1 MNQTST
7 TLNVCNY
14 AIFFLLFSVIFSHT
28 HAQSVQWASKVLE
41 VSSEVNSKK
50 SCAGQ
55 VIGAPSVFPQGG
67 KSAAAWQPAIK
78 SNTQYV
84 KIGFKK
90 PMIPKQ
96 IIVAENFRPGA
107 VSKIVLIDKFGKE
120 HVVKKL
126 KPRPVDEPHRIFH
139 IQLDKVGFETT
150 SMKLFLDVT
159 SFDKMP
165 QIDAIGMSEVLEDFQ
180 PKINLVPLHITESE
194 AQNLGQMVNTIY
206 KEVAPVISPDNKI
219 LYFTRDS
226 PENIGGE
233 NQDVWV
239 SEIDST
245 GNFKKSHNIGQPI
258 NNNRNNYASAITPDG
273 QTMLLGNIYN
283 EDGSSAGAGLS
294 VSKKAGTKWGFPQK
308 INIRNYDNYGDY
320 TSAYLANDGK
330 TLLVSITRTDTYGGE
345 DIYVCFQ
352 DKNGNW
358 TQPLN
363 LGNKI
368 NTGCDEYT
376 PFLASD
382 LSTLYFTSEGFPG
395 FGKGDIYMSKRL
407 DNTWKNWS
415 EPVNLGSTFNTPL
428 SDFYF
433 TIPASGEYAYFV
445 SSTNS
450 MGATDI
456 FRVKLAYELQ
466 PSPVVL
472 IKGHVLNAKTKAP
485 VEGEVHYETLPQG
498 EDKGHAN
505 AEALTGKYKIVL
517 PPGSMYGFRAT
528 HPDYISVNENI
539 DLQKIDKYVEIEK
552 DLYLVPIEVG
562 QIVEINNLFFESKK
576 TELTPASFPEMDRL
590 AETLR
595 KNTNI
600 HIEIGGHT
608 DDVGSD
614 QDNLKLS
621 QDRANKVLQ
630 YLFNKGVEFYRMQA
644 KGYGESKPIVP
655 NDSEINRQQNRR
667 VVFLIVKK

>member
-7 TLNVCNY
+7 LLNNRNF
-14 AIFFLLFSVIFSHT
+14 ALFFLISSFIYSHT
-28 HAQSVQWASKVLE
+28 HAQGVQWASKVLE
-41 VSSEVNSKK
+41 VSSEINSKK

-67 KSAAAWQPAIK
+67 KSHTAWQPAIK
-78 SNTQYV
+78 SNAQYV

-96 IIVAENFRPGA
+96 IIVAENFKPGS

-126 KPRPVDEPHRIFH
+126 KPRAVDVPHRIFH
-139 IQLDKVGFETT
+139 IPLDKVGFETT

-159 SFDKMP
+159 SFDEMP
-165 QIDAIGMSEVLEDFQ
+165 QIDAIGMSDVLDEFQ
-180 PKINLVPLHITESE
+180 PKINLIPLHLTSSE
-194 AQNLGQMVNTIY
+194 AQNLGQMVNTVY
-206 KEVAPVISPDNKI
+206 KEVAPVISPDNKT
-219 LYFTRDS
+219 LYFTRDC

-239 SEIDST
+239 SEIDS
-245 GNFKKSHNIGQPI
+245 NDLLSKAKNIGSPI

-273 QTMLLGNIYN
+273 QTMLIGNVYN
-283 EDGSSAGAGLS
+283 KDGSSAGDGLS
-294 VSKKAGTKWGFPQK
+294 LARKEGEKWGFPQK
-308 INIRNYDNYGDY
+308 INIKNYKNRGDFV
-320 TSAYLANDGK
+320 SAYLANDGK
-330 TLLVSITRTDTYGGE
+330 TLLVAMTRDDTYGSE
-345 DIYVCFQ
+345 DIYVSFKE
-352 DKNGNW
+352 KNGDW
-358 TQPLN
+358 TQPMN
-363 LGNKI
+363 LGPKI
-368 NTGCDEYT
+368 NTASDEYT

-382 LSTLYFTSEGFPG
+382 LSTMYFTSEGFPG
-395 FGKGDIYMSKRL
+395 YGVGDIYMSKRL

-415 EPVNLGSTFNTPL
+415 EPINLGTSFNTAL
-428 SDFYF
+428 SDYYF
-433 TIPASGEYAYFV
+433 TIPASGKFAYFV
-445 SSTNS
+445 SAVNAIGKS
-450 MGATDI
+450 DI
-456 FRVKLAYELQ
+456 FRIKLPAELQ
-466 PSPVVL
+466 PNPVILV
-472 IKGHVLNAKTKAP
+472 KGRILNAKTKAP

-505 AEALTGKYKIVL
+505 AEAITGKYKIVL

-539 DLQKIDKYVEIEK
+539 DLQQIDKYVEIEK

-562 QIVEINNLFFESKK
+562 QVVEINNLFFESKK

-644 KGYGESKPIVP
+644 KGYGESKPMLP
-655 NDSEINRQQNRR
+655 NNSETNRQQNRR
-667 VVFLIVKK
+667 VVFLITKK

>member
-1 MNQTST
+1 M
-7 TLNVCNY
+7 
-14 AIFFLLFSVIFSHT
+14 
-28 HAQSVQWASKVLE
+28 E
-41 VSSEVNSKK
+41 VSSEVSSKQ

-67 KSAAAWQPAIK
+67 ASYSAWEPAIK
-78 SNTQYV
+78 SKTQYV
-84 KIGFKK
+84 KVGFKR
-90 PMIPKQ
+90 PMKPKQ
-96 IIVAENFRPGA
+96 IIVAENFKPGS

-139 IQLDKVGFETT
+139 VQLDNVDFETT
-150 SMKLFLDVT
+150 SMKLYLDVT
-159 SFDKMP
+159 SFDEMP
-165 QIDAIGMSEVLEDFQ
+165 QIDAIGMSDQDEDFL
-180 PKINLVPLHITESE
+180 PKINLIPLNMASSE
-194 AQNLGQMVNTIY
+194 AQNLGQNVNTMH
-206 KEVAPVISPDNKI
+206 KEVAPVISPDNKV

-226 PENIGGE
+226 PENIGGA

-239 SEIDST
+239 SEIDSM
-245 GNFKKSHNIGQPI
+245 GFFKKCYNIGPPI
-258 NNNRNNYASAITPDG
+258 NNERNNYASAITPDG
-273 QTMLLGNIYN
+273 QTMLIGNIYN
-283 EDGSSAGAGLS
+283 EDGTSAGSGLS
-294 VSKKAGTKWGFPQK
+294 IAKKIANKWGFPQK
-308 INIRNYDNYGDY
+308 INIRNYNNRGRY

-330 TLLVSITRTDTYGGE
+330 TLLISYIRDDTYGGE
-345 DIYVCFQ
+345 DIYVSFQ

-358 TQPLN
+358 SQPLN

-368 NTGCDEYT
+368 NTGSDEYT

-382 LSTLYFTSEGFPG
+382 LTTLYFTSEGFPG

-407 DNTWKNWS
+407 DNTWKNWT

-456 FRVKLAYELQ
+456 FRVKLPYELQ

-472 IKGHVLNAKTKAP
+472 VKGRVLNAKTKAP
-485 VEGEVHYETLPQG
+485 VEGEVRYETLPQG
-498 EDKGHAN
+498 EDKGQAN
-505 AEALTGKYKIVL
+505 SDAVTGKYKIVL
-517 PPGSMYGFRAT
+517 PPGNMYGFRAT
-528 HPDYISVNENI
+528 HPDYISINENI
-539 DLQKIDKYVEIEK
+539 DLQKIDKYIEIEK

-562 QIVEINNLFFESKK
+562 QTVEINNLFFESNK
-576 TELTPASFPEMDRL
+576 TELKPASFPEMDRL

-595 KNTNI
+595 KNHHI
-600 HIEIGGHT
+600 FIEIGGHT

-630 YLFNKGVEFYRMQA
+630 YLYNKGVEFYRMQA
-644 KGYGESKPIVP
+644 KGYGESKPIVS
-655 NDSEINRQQNRR
+655 NDSEANRQQNRR
-667 VVFLIVKK
+667 VEFLITKK

>member
-7 TLNVCNY
+7 TLNVRNY
-14 AIFFLLFSVIFSHT
+14 AIFFLLISLIYSYT
-28 HAQSVQWASKVLE
+28 QAQTVQWASKVLE

-67 KSAAAWQPAIK
+67 KSHTAWQPAIK

-90 PMIPKQ
+90 PMVPKQ
-96 IIVAENFRPGA
+96 IIVAENFKPGS

-126 KPRPVDEPHRIFH
+126 KPRAVAESHRIFH
-139 IQLDKVGFETT
+139 IPLDKVGFETT

-159 SFDKMP
+159 GFDEMP
-165 QIDAIGMSEVLEDFQ
+165 QIDAIGMSDGVVEYQ
-180 PKINLVPLHITESE
+180 ARINLITVNMAESE
-194 AQNLGQMVNTIY
+194 ATNLGDVVNTIY
-206 KEVAPVISPDNKI
+206 KEVAPVISPDNKT

-226 PENIGGE
+226 PDNIGGE

-239 SEIDST
+239 SEIDSN
-245 GNFKKSHNIGQPI
+245 GNLSRAKNIGSPI

-273 QTMLLGNIYN
+273 QTMLIGNVYN
-283 EDGSSAGAGLS
+283 KDGSSAGDGLS
-294 VSKKAGTKWGFPQK
+294 LARKEGDKWGFPEK
-308 INIRNYDNYGDY
+308 INIKNYKNRGQFV
-320 TSAYLANDGK
+320 SAYLANDGK
-330 TLLVSITRTDTYGGE
+330 TLLVAMTRDDTYGRE

-352 DKNGNW
+352 EQNGDW

-363 LGNKI
+363 LGPKI
-368 NTGCDEYT
+368 NTASDEYT

-382 LSTLYFTSEGFPG
+382 LSTMYFTSEGFPG
-395 FGKGDIYMSKRL
+395 FGIGDIYMSKRL
-407 DNTWKNWS
+407 DNTWKNWT
-415 EPVNLGSTFNTPL
+415 EPINLGTSFNTAL
-428 SDFYF
+428 SDYYF
-433 TIPASGEYAYFV
+433 TIPASGKFAYFV
-445 SSTNS
+445 SAVNAIGKS
-450 MGATDI
+450 DI
-456 FRVKLAYELQ
+456 FRIKLPIELQ

-472 IKGHVLNAKTKAP
+472 VKGRVLNAKTKAP
-485 VEGEVHYETLPQG
+485 VEGKVRYETLPQG
-498 EDKGHAN
+498 EDKGQAN
-505 AEALTGKYKIVL
+505 AEASTGKYKIVL
-517 PPGSMYGFRAT
+517 PPGSMYGFRAM

-552 DLYLVPIEVG
+552 DLYLVPIEIG
-562 QIVEINNLFFESKK
+562 QTVEINNLFFESNK
-576 TELTPASFPEMDRL
+576 TELTAASYPEMDRL

-595 KNTNI
+595 KNPNI

-614 QDNLKLS
+614 PDNLKLS

-630 YLFNKGVEFYRMQA
+630 YLYNKGVEFYRMQA
-644 KGYGESKPIVP
+644 KGYGESKPIVA
-655 NDSEINRQQNRR
+655 NDSETNRQQNRR
-667 VVFLIVKK
+667 VVFLITKK